1 LQKKLE
7 LGSQYERH
15 KNDTCHRS
23 GVVID
28 EIAKQMPT

>member
-15 KNDTCHRS
+15 KNDTYHRS